1 MRLHLLFGWFSL
13 EVLNWLLV
21 HYFTSINLI
30 EARMRLRAQITL
42 LSFFIGIFTILNGQD
57 SWYGDTYPAGGIGYS
72 PMYLALDSIPGS
84 AMLSSM
90 GLDPK
95 EFNSPFVMQGGEG
108 ITQISGRWRIGGY
121 AGIGTSQISAL
132 LPVVLYVNR
141 DGVDGFQTPV
151 LNAANEDTAM
161 VYSGNFSPTIRARF
175 TVALGAVLVE
185 HAIPVFRDLEVSGG
199 VLFGMGRASLNI
211 ETHTGTPS
219 WDGSFNN
226 MYGSHSSG
234 SVYHE
239 VDSVAALYDSQ
250 NSFLTPNTVSS
261 NLSDLSTTFFN
272 IQPYV
277 AVKWQFLD
285 RVGIRVSGGFNKGVI
300 PGGGWKLNGQHPI
313 SDSPKAALQGVA
325 IRTTL
330 YFGF

>member
-1 MRLHLLFGWFSL
+1 
-13 EVLNWLLV
+13 
-21 HYFTSINLI
+21 
-30 EARMRLRAQITL
+30 MRLREQVL
-42 LSFFIGIFTILNGQD
+42 LFSYLLGMFSFLNGQD
-57 SWYGDTYPAGGIGYS
+57 RWYGDAYPSGGIGYS
-72 PMYLALDSIPGS
+72 PMYLSLDSIPGS
-84 AMLSSM
+84 SMLSSL
-90 GLDPK
+90 GLDPS
-95 EFNSPFVMQGGEG
+95 EFRSPFVLQGGEG

-141 DGVDGFQTPV
+141 DGVDGFQAPA

-161 VYSGNFSPTIRARF
+161 TYSGNFSPTIRARF
-175 TVALGAVLVE
+175 TIALGAILVE
-185 HAIPVFRDLEVSGG
+185 HAIPIFRDLEISGG
-199 VLFGMGRASLNI
+199 VLFGMGRASLNL
-211 ETHTGTPS
+211 ETHSGTPS
-219 WDGSFNN
+219 WSGSFNN
-226 MYGSHSSG
+226 MYGSYSDG

-239 VDSVAALYDSQ
+239 VDSVEALYNSQ
-250 NSFLTPNTVSS
+250 NSFLNPQTVTS

-272 IQPYV
+272 IQPYL

-285 RVGIRVSGGFNKGVI
+285 RVGIRLSAGFNKGVI